1 MFQGFSPATIDFMWG
16 IRFNNDRSW
25 FEPRKEEYK
34 TCFEIPMK
42 ELCRE
47 CYEEYSAH
55 HKDLE
60 LVSRVSRIYR
70 DARRLFGRG
79 PYKDHLWFTVSQ
91 PAEDWSARATFWF
104 ELTPEGYSF
113 GLGYWMARAATM
125 AKLRAR
131 LDRDPKSFEKM
142 VRKIQKDPELE
153 LTRESFK
160 KPRPAPSK
168 LLESWYNSKNG
179 FSVGRTRSHDELLFS
194 PELKDEILKTWEEL
208 TPLYRYLSTLDGDPD
223 PREER
228 MSQS

>member
-1 MFQGFSPATIDFMWG
+1 
-16 IRFNNDRSW
+16 
-25 FEPRKEEYK
+25 
-34 TCFEIPMK
+34 
-42 ELCRE
+42 
-47 CYEEYSAH
+47 
-55 HKDLE
+55 
-60 LVSRVSRIYR
+60 
-70 DARRLFGRG
+70 
-79 PYKDHLWFTVSQ
+79 
-91 PAEDWSARATFWF
+91 
-104 ELTPEGYSF
+104 
-113 GLGYWMARAATM
+113 
-125 AKLRAR
+125 
-131 LDRDPKSFEKM
+131 M